1 MRWRLD
7 TVRISVLPSAL
18 VAALTL
24 CTITPLP
31 IPAAALAEDLPLTRN
46 VPLDQFQNRVE
57 DQRPYDFNAPPQGM
71 FLEIQT
77 AQDVDDVEGFRRT
90 QEFVPITPTDRFAPD
105 APVYIVFRLHQHYQG
120 FKVFGLCYP
129 DIADQSAAPAFP
141 SAPAPTDPASATAE
155 AAPPP
160 PLSQDTMHI
169 AMEDESGYLRLPAP
183 DGGWPIGPYKVE
195 IHVGEQISEL
205 TLMGTMRF
213 TVTATAAGAP
223 PAAASQ
229 RAEDATQPR

>member
-1 MRWRLD
+1 MRWRLT

-24 CTITPLP
+24 CTITPLS
-31 IPAAALAEDLPLTRN
+31 IPAAAQAEDLPLTRN

-90 QEFVPITPTDRFAPD
+90 QEFVPITPTNRFTPD

-129 DIADQSAAPAFP
+129 DTVDRSAALAT
-141 SAPAPTDPASATAE
+141 PTDPTSSTAD

-223 PAAASQ
+223 PAAASR
-229 RAEDATQPR
+229 RAEDVTHPR

>member
-1 MRWRLD
+1 MRWRLT

-24 CTITPLP
+24 CTITPLS
-31 IPAAALAEDLPLTRN
+31 IPAAAQAEDLPLTRN

-129 DIADQSAAPAFP
+129 ETTDQSTAPID
-141 SAPAPTDPASATAE
+141 TTIATAE
-155 AAPPP
+155 ATPPP

-183 DGGWPIGPYKVE
+183 DGGWPIGSYKVE

-223 PAAASQ
+223 PAAASR
-229 RAEDATQPR
+229 RAEDVTQPR